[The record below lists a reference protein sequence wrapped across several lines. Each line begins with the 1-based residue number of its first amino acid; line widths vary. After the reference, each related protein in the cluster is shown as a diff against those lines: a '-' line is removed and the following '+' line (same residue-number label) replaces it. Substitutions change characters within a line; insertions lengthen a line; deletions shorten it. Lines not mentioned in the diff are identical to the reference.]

1 MLPHHMSPIH
11 PWDAEEKI
19 SGCRSVPAR
28 LASAYANVAALCAS
42 LYSFQNAALPA
53 CSLTIC
59 CDVARTLGACS
70 VPVRVA
76 VVAPVEA
83 PTAEPAVEA
92 AAACLFAG
100 VFG

>member
-1 MLPHHMSPIH
+1 M
-11 PWDAEEKI
+11 
-19 SGCRSVPAR
+19 
-28 LASAYANVAALCAS
+28 
-42 LYSFQNAALPA
+42 
-53 CSLTIC
+53 TIC